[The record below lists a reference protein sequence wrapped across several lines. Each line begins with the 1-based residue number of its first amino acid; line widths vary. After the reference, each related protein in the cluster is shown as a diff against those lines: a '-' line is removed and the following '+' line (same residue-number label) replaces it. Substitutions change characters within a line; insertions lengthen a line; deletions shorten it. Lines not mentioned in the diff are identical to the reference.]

1 MYKSILYYIH
11 VGLLRV
17 CSTRFLYIY
26 VQLLV
31 SLPYLISSM
40 QGHLLVNMV
49 SFYKVKNQ
57 ITGFL
62 KQIAFETV

>member
-1 MYKSILYYIH
+1 
-11 VGLLRV
+11 
-17 CSTRFLYIY
+17 
-26 VQLLV
+26 
-31 SLPYLISSM
+31 M

-62 KQIAFETV
+62 KQIAFETVWT